1 MLWGVLPYETFGVII
16 QHSCQAL
23 FLFVNIYWAFWKN
36 WSCVQSRSFT
46 MHTTVMMMKTHSY
59 TALNGDLSVKLRRLR
74 QLNAELPKSIASGS
88 TDTEKIEHMELDIT
102 FLERELVHGNTRYP
116 YNIIV
121 ANFLDIYLCLV

>member
-1 MLWGVLPYETFGVII
+1 
-16 QHSCQAL
+16 
-23 FLFVNIYWAFWKN
+23 
-36 WSCVQSRSFT
+36 
-46 MHTTVMMMKTHSY
+46 MMMKTHSY